1 MSLLPSLPPS
11 LPRDRRCAETNS
23 DGKYIGMRLSR
34 GYVGYRAQLPD
45 AKVVEGLL
53 GGGKG

>member
-1 MSLLPSLPPS
+1 
-11 LPRDRRCAETNS
+11 
-23 DGKYIGMRLSR
+23 MRLSR

-45 AKVVEGLL
+45 AKIVEGLL